1 MKQGARSPV
10 VRGTGAFACAAPS
23 GNGDGRRDR
32 RPYVRFAR
40 TYGVTRVDCDD
51 VPEHCGRSDG
61 RAASGGGREGRA
73 SSTSTTPTPVT
84 TASTINASWVPSSKP
99 IRAARTRSQLWL
111 RVIQMS
117 LSLLDVFSLL
127 LRPQGGSRNGLTS
140 RSRRPCEG
148 ARRSHLVTD
157 GPDRDWSVS
166 RRWRYGERT
175 PSQ

>member
-10 VRGTGAFACAAPS
+10 VRGTGAFASAAPS
-23 GNGDGRRDR
+23 GKGDGRRDR

-40 TYGVTRVDCDD
+40 TYGVTRVGCDD

-61 RAASGGGREGRA
+61 RAASGGGWEGRA
-73 SSTSTTPTPVT
+73 ANTSTTPTFVT
-84 TASTINASWVPSSKP
+84 TAATIDASWVPSSTLF
-99 IRAARTRSQLWL
+99 RATRTRSQLWL

-117 LSLLDVFSLL
+117 LSLLEVFSLL